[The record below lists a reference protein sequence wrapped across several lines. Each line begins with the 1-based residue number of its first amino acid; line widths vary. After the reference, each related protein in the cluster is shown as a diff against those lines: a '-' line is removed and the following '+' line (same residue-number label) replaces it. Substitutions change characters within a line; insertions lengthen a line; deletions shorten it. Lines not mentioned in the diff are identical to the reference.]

1 MAGRYNHLG
10 LTRWPFPV
18 VPERGFCTFI
28 ADRQQVRSDIADL
41 LMTLSRRDTSS
52 IHLFW
57 SWFGAGKTH
66 TLFYFANQAT
76 EITNQVAQNTLYP
89 VYSEFPKAAHSFLD
103 LYRSFVTELDA
114 DILINAFLEICTSPD
129 SERLQKQ
136 MTLASPDLVNALQ
149 VMAVGEKQNQVTAVR
164 WLRAESLPISE
175 FRKVGIS
182 QKISSSEEATR
193 ILSALIRMLMVSA
206 QCQGR
211 SGARVIWLLDEFQ
224 RIERTGAR
232 TLEEINTGL
241 HSTFNACPNGLS
253 LFLSFSGRPQSNSLP
268 PWFSRELRDRIG
280 RTKVMVLP
288 PMLPEE
294 ALEFVK
300 DILAQFRDP
309 ECRRSSLYFHFT
321 ERTCKAIID
330 EIGKKDELKPRAIMH
345 AFNAVLQDADPK
357 IESGEIESISP
368 EFARHALAEYAVL
381 SDNEEK

>member
-1 MAGRYNHLG
+1 
-10 LTRWPFPV
+10 
-18 VPERGFCTFI
+18 
-28 ADRQQVRSDIADL
+28 
-41 LMTLSRRDTSS
+41 
-52 IHLFW
+52 
-57 SWFGAGKTH
+57 
-66 TLFYFANQAT
+66 
-76 EITNQVAQNTLYP
+76 
-89 VYSEFPKAAHSFLD
+89 
-103 LYRSFVTELDA
+103 LDA

-268 PWFSRELRDRIG
+268 PWFSR
-280 RTKVMVLP
+280 
-288 PMLPEE
+288 
-294 ALEFVK
+294 
-300 DILAQFRDP
+300 
-309 ECRRSSLYFHFT
+309 
-321 ERTCKAIID
+321 
-330 EIGKKDELKPRAIMH
+330 
-345 AFNAVLQDADPK
+345 
-357 IESGEIESISP
+357 
-368 EFARHALAEYAVL
+368 
-381 SDNEEK
+381 